1 MKRGEKR
8 MLNGF
13 GNSRRRLLFLVL
25 AGLLMAMSQD
35 ALWEAIAADP
45 TPESLVNCSIQ
56 QGPCTKDLGGMT
68 VTLDILPKPVMA
80 MKDLK
85 FQVILSGEK
94 LTTNPYVDP
103 GIPGMN
109 MGLNLYGSNSP
120 QLAAALSFPRR
131 RESRLGHFFWTPAFA
146 GVTVVTIAHIPLAC
160 SGGVQS

>member
-25 AGLLMAMSQD
+25 AGLLTAMSQG

-56 QGPCTKDLGGMT
+56 QGPCIKDLGGMT
-68 VTLDILPKPVMA
+68 VTLDILPKPVIA

-94 LTTNPYVDP
+94 PITNPYIDL
-103 GIPGMN
+103 GMPGMD
-109 MGLNLYGSNSP
+109 MGPNRVELRAVKDSVYEGQGIIVRCPSG
-120 QLAAALSFPRR
+120 RR
-131 RESRLGHFFWTPAFA
+131 TWKATVTLPEA
-146 GVTVVTIAHIPLAC
+146 GQVEFVFDVIY
-160 SGGVQS
+160 